1 MVAALL
7 AVMGCSSG
15 NRTHKTNSISL
26 FNGRNLDG
34 WHTYTSATKFDNPGI
49 FVVEDGL
56 LRINGGDGKR
66 AYYGGII
73 TDDSFEN
80 YHLSLEY
87 KFAGPTHG
95 ERKNNARDS
104 GIHLHCVGSPEGANW
119 PASIEA
125 NIMEGD
131 TGSFWLVGNTR
142 QRGVDGIDDD
152 GNPVKLAIV
161 VEAEKIKNEWYFRPG
176 KPAVSIEGRDRF
188 VNPVFK
194 DTNYTDTLGWR
205 AAGDWDSPFGQW
217 TKVECICRADTIE
230 VYVNGKLANKATQ
243 ASLTRGRICLQA
255 EAADILYRNIELTP
269 LEHFDKNKSDK
280 QRRNK

>member
-1 MVAALL
+1 MVVVLLAAL
-7 AVMGCSSG
+7 GCSSG
-15 NRTHKTNSISL
+15 NRTSNSNSISL

-34 WHTYTSATKFDNPGI
+34 WHTYTSATKSDNPGI
-49 FVVEDGL
+49 FVVENGM
-56 LRINGGDGKR
+56 LRINGGDGRR

-73 TDDSFEN
+73 TDDSYEN

-104 GIHLHCVGSPEGANW
+104 GIHLHCTGSPEGANW

-131 TGSFWLVGNTR
+131 TGSFWLVGNTH
-142 QRGVDGIDDD
+142 QRGLDGLDDE
-152 GNPVKLAIV
+152 GNPVKLAIT
-161 VEAEKIKNEWYFRPG
+161 VEAEKIKNEWYYRPG
-176 KPAVSIEGRDRF
+176 AAPIRIEGRDKF

-194 DTNYTDTLGWR
+194 DVNYTDTLGWR
-205 AAGDWDSPFGQW
+205 KESDWDSPFGKW
-217 TKVECICRADTIE
+217 TKVECICRGDTIE

-243 ASLTRGRICLQA
+243 ISLTRGRICLQA
-255 EAADILYRNIELTP
+255 EAADILYRNIRLTP
-269 LEHFDKNKSDK
+269 L
-280 QRRNK
+280 Q